1 MLEFDYWVDLAI
13 RRRLVF
19 LQAAGL
25 VLGLVVV
32 GTFLWPP
39 VYQSA
44 AEILVQ
50 DNRAQFLVSP
60 DIQDNSTERPQ
71 VVANPVSEQDLNSE
85 RELVTS
91 MFLVKQAIADL
102 HSVPKEGFS
111 AALFNFLTSPMSL
124 PAKGY
129 DALHGLPEPSATDLW
144 AIKLAN
150 HLKSDLIKRSNII
163 EVTFTSHDAR
173 WSQEFLSRL
182 LNNYLSFHARIS
194 HDPQAEQFFNEQ
206 AKVLE
211 ERLRASE
218 DSLRQFQVQSGITD
232 IDDQT
237 HSLIERISQLK
248 LQKDQDGAQLAS
260 AQGQTAFLEE
270 ILKKTPDHIGKETRS
285 VQNLALQ
292 QLKPQV
298 MQMKAERAELLSRY
312 QPGSLRIREIDA
324 KLDAAQRILEHEGH
338 LEVQESSTDLNPI
351 WVSIETD
358 LAQAK
363 AQASSVAAEQTT
375 LNQEIAQGDQ
385 QLTQMANA
393 GIELDRLE
401 RKVDTD
407 KQAYLAYVRKA
418 EEARAARGLNTSK
431 ILNISI
437 AQEPM
442 LPSQPTFPIVWM
454 NLLGGIVV
462 ALGAGIAAAYWDEMQ
477 DHRIYSPHTVTEI
490 SGLSTVAVIREE
502 A

>member
-1 MLEFDYWVDLAI
+1 MREFDYWLDLVV
-13 RRRLVF
+13 RRRTVF

-25 VLGLVVV
+25 VLGLVIV
-32 GTFLWPP
+32 GTLLWPP
-39 VYQSA
+39 VYQSD

-60 DIQDNSTERPQ
+60 DIQDSAADKGQ

-102 HSVPKEGFS
+102 PSVPKEGLSGAVFS
-111 AALFNFLTSPMSL
+111 VLMSPISL
-124 PAKGY
+124 PGRGY
-129 DALHGLPEPSATDLW
+129 DALHGLPEPTASDLW
-144 AIKLAN
+144 AIKLAH
-150 HLKSDLIKRSNII
+150 HLKTDLIKRSNII

-173 WSQEFLSRL
+173 WSQAFLSRL

-211 ERLRASE
+211 DRLRASE
-218 DSLRQFQVQSGITD
+218 ETLRQYQVQTGITD

-237 HSLIERISQLK
+237 HSLIERMSQLK
-248 LQKDQDGAQLAS
+248 LQKDQDGAQIAS
-260 AQGQTAFLEE
+260 AQGQVAFLEDT
-270 ILKKTPDHIGKETRS
+270 LKKTPDHISKETHS

-312 QPGSLRIREIDA
+312 QPGSARIREIDA
-324 KLDAAQRILEHEGH
+324 KLDAAQKILDHEGH

-363 AQASSVAAEQTT
+363 AQASSVAAEQAT
-375 LNQEIAQGDQ
+375 LSQEISQGEE

-407 KQAYLAYVRKA
+407 KQAYMAYVRKA

-431 ILNISI
+431 ILNITI

-442 LPSQPTFPIVWM
+442 LPSQPKFPIVWV
-454 NLLGGIVV
+454 NLFGGIIL

-477 DHRIYSPHTVTEI
+477 DHRIYSPYTVSEI
-490 SGLSTVAVIREE
+490 TGLSTVAVIREE

>member
-1 MLEFDYWVDLAI
+1 M

-39 VYQSA
+39 VYQSD

-91 MFLVKQAIADL
+91 MFLIKQAVLDL

-111 AALFNFLTSPMSL
+111 AALFSLLTSPMSL
-124 PAKGY
+124 PARGY
-129 DALHGLPEPSATDLW
+129 EALHGLPEPSPSDLW
-144 AIKLAN
+144 AIKLAS
-150 HLKSDLIKRSNII
+150 HLKTDLIKRSNVI

-173 WSQEFLSRL
+173 WSQVFLSRL
-182 LNNYLSFHARIS
+182 LNNYLAFHARIS

-206 AKVLE
+206 AKILE
-211 ERLRASE
+211 DRLRASE
-218 DSLRQFQVQSGITD
+218 ESLRQYQVQTGITD

-248 LQKDQDGAQLAS
+248 LQKDQDGAQQAS
-260 AQGQTAFLEE
+260 AQGQVAFLEE

-324 KLDAAQRILEHEGH
+324 KLDAAQKILEHEGH

-363 AQASSVAAEQTT
+363 AQASSVTAEQTT
-375 LNQEIAQGDQ
+375 LNQEISQGDQ
-385 QLTQMANA
+385 QLTEMANA

-407 KQAYLAYVRKA
+407 KQAYMAYVRKA
-418 EEARAARGLNTSK
+418 EEARTARGLNTSK

-442 LPSQPTFPIVWM
+442 IPSEPKYPIVWL
-454 NLLGGIVV
+454 NLLGGLVL
-462 ALGAGIAAAYWDEMQ
+462 ALAAGIGAAYWDEMQ
-477 DHRIYSPHTVTEI
+477 DHRIYSPHSVTEV

>member
-1 MLEFDYWVDLAI
+1 MLEIDYWVDLTK

-32 GTFLWPP
+32 GTFVWPP
-39 VYQSA
+39 VYQSV

-60 DIQDNSTERPQ
+60 DIQDNATERPQ

-111 AALFNFLTSPMSL
+111 AALFSLLTSPMSL

-129 DALHGLPEPSATDLW
+129 DALHGLPEPSSTDLW
-144 AIKLAN
+144 AIKLAR
-150 HLKSDLIKRSNII
+150 HLKTDLIKRSNII

-182 LNNYLSFHARIS
+182 LNDYLSFHARIS

-218 DSLRQFQVQSGITD
+218 DSLRQYQVQTGITD

-260 AQGQTAFLEE
+260 AQGQAAFLEE
-270 ILKKTPDHIGKETRS
+270 LLKKTPDHIGKETRS

-312 QPGSLRIREIDA
+312 QPGSQRIREIDA
-324 KLDAAQRILEHEGH
+324 KLDAAQRILDHEGH

-363 AQASSVAAEQTT
+363 AQASSVAAEQNT

-431 ILNISI
+431 ILNIGI

-442 LPSQPTFPIVWM
+442 LPTQPIFPIVWI
-454 NLLGGIVV
+454 NLLGGVV
-462 ALGAGIAAAYWDEMQ
+462 LALAAGIAAAYWDETQ

>member
-1 MLEFDYWVDLAI
+1 MRDFEYWVDLAM
-13 RRRLVF
+13 RRRIVF

-25 VLGLVVV
+25 VLGLVIV
-32 GTFLWPP
+32 GTLLWPP
-39 VYQSA
+39 VYRST

-60 DIQDNSTERPQ
+60 DIQDNAAARPQ
-71 VVANPVSEQDLNSE
+71 AVANPVSEQDLNSE

-102 HSVPKEGFS
+102 HSVPKEGLS
-111 AALFNFLTSPMSL
+111 AALASALTLPMSL
-124 PAKGY
+124 PGRGY
-129 DALHGLPEPSATDLW
+129 DALHGLPEPSASDLW
-144 AIKLAN
+144 AIKLAS
-150 HLKSDLIKRSNII
+150 HLKTDVVKRSNII
-163 EVTFTSHDAR
+163 EVAFSSHNAH
-173 WSQEFLSRL
+173 WSQEFLTRL
-182 LNNYLSFHARIS
+182 LNNYLSFHARLS

-206 AKVLE
+206 ATALE
-211 ERLRASE
+211 TRLRASE
-218 DSLRQFQVQSGITD
+218 EALRQYQVQTGITD

-312 QPGSLRIREIDA
+312 QPGSMRIREIDA
-324 KLDAAQRILEHEGH
+324 KLDAAQKILEHEGH

-375 LNQEIAQGDQ
+375 LSQEITQGEQ

-418 EEARAARGLNTSK
+418 EEARTARGLNTSK

-442 LPSQPTFPIVWM
+442 LPSQPKYPIVWM
-454 NLLGGIVV
+454 NLLAGMVLALV
-462 ALGAGIAAAYWDEMQ
+462 AGMGAAYWDEMQ
-477 DHRIYSPHTVTEI
+477 DHRIYSPYTVTEV